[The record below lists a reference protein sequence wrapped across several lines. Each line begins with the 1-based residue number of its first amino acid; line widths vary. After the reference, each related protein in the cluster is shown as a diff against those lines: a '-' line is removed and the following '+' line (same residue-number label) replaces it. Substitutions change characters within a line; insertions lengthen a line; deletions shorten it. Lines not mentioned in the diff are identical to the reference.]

1 MNRANKIAVTV
12 ITGFLGSGKTT
23 FINSV
28 LKKYPDVQF
37 ALVENE
43 FGEVSI
49 DTKLIKGLDA
59 SQMFE
64 LKQGC
69 ICCTISDEYELV
81 LLELAERFPN
91 VEHLLIE
98 TTGIA
103 DPAPVIRPFFR
114 DENLQKLYG
123 FNGTICLVDAINFEN
138 SPEKEITIKQIVVA
152 DLILVSKSEQL
163 SEIQKE
169 AFKQHLKKI
178 NPFTEIEFAQF
189 AGTDFLAPFGACPD
203 FLSGGLWVKNMH
215 LTKLD
220 SMLQKNKEQFNF
232 ATFSN
237 SHTNLSTK
245 SLQFNQPLNKEQFI
259 NWLSYTLDLY
269 KTEIYRTKGFLC
281 FENESYEFILQ
292 GVGGSFELV
301 EGSDLSSDSKSE
313 IVFIGNLQVIN
324 GLLNFKHFIP

>member
-43 FGEVSI
+43 FGDVSI

-103 DPAPVIRPFFR
+103 DPASVIRPFFR
-114 DENLQKLYG
+114 DENLHSVYQFK
-123 FNGTICLVDAINFEN
+123 GTVCLVDAINYEN

-163 SEIQKE
+163 SEIQRKSFKE
-169 AFKQHLKKI
+169 NLKII
-178 NPFTEIEFAQF
+178 NPFAEIEFTQST
-189 AGTDFLAPFGACPD
+189 GSDFLAPFG
-203 FLSGGLWVKNMH
+203 GKGVKNMH
-215 LTKLD
+215 LTNL
-220 SMLQKNKEQFNF
+220 SSILRNKSTEFNF
-232 ATFSN
+232 TTFSKT
-237 SHTNLSTK
+237 HTNLSTK
-245 SLQFNQPLNKEQFI
+245 TLQFNQPLKKEQFL

-269 KTEIYRTKGFLC
+269 KTQIYRTKGILC
-281 FENESYEFILQ
+281 FENEPYEFILQ

-313 IVFIGNLQVIN
+313 IVFIGNLQVIK
-324 GLLNFKHFIP
+324 GLLIFKHFTP

>member
-1 MNRANKIAVTV
+1 MNTKNKISVNI
-12 ITGFLGSGKTT
+12 ITGFLGAGKTT
-23 FINSV
+23 FINQI
-28 LKKYPDVQF
+28 LKKNPDKQF

-43 FGEVSI
+43 FGDVSI

-91 VEHLLIE
+91 IEHLLIE

-103 DPAPVIRPFFR
+103 DPAPVIRPFFS
-114 DENLQKLYG
+114 DENLHSVYQY
-123 FNGTICLVDAINFEN
+123 NGTVCLVDAINFEN

-163 SEIQKE
+163 SEIQKNT
-169 AFKQHLKKI
+169 FKENLEKI
-178 NPFTEIEFAQF
+178 NPFAKIELNHLTEL
-189 AGTDFLAPFGACPD
+189 DFLAPFG
-203 FLSGGLWVKNMH
+203 GKGVKNMH
-215 LTKLD
+215 LTNLD
-220 SMLQKNKEQFNF
+220 SILPKIRTEFNF
-232 ATFSN
+232 ATFLN

-245 SLQFNQPLNKEQFI
+245 TLRFNQPLNKEQFT

-269 KTEIYRTKGFLC
+269 KNEIYRTKGILC
-281 FENESYEFILQ
+281 FENEPYEYILQ
-292 GVGGSFELV
+292 GVGGSFEIV
-301 EGSDLSSDSKSE
+301 EGDLILGETKSVV
-313 IVFIGNLQVIN
+313 VFIGKLMDVNLEY
-324 GLLNFKHFIP
+324 